1 MKNASLLFVL
11 PLLVL
16 AAPVAADPEPQQ
28 SGSAEAAK
36 PEKDPDRVICRTQE
50 EIGSRLRKKK
60 VCMTAA
66 QWREVNYQSGQAT
79 ERKSTQIGRPGG

>member
-11 PLLVL
+11 PMLAL
-16 AAPVAADPEPQQ
+16 AAPAVADPEAQQ
-28 SGSAEAAK
+28 NGSASTAK

-66 QWREVNYQSGQAT
+66 QWREVNYQSGQVT
-79 ERKSTQIGRPGG
+79 ERKSTQIGRDGG